1 LEFLRGSASTT
12 TGASVSNY
20 SLFAGPAWSSKI
32 ASFEIPRGGL
42 NFEEVSMKAMV
53 LTGPNLPFEL
63 VQRPDP
69 AAGPGEAVA
78 RVITCG
84 AGLTIQ
90 HAKAGRRKVQFPRI
104 IGHEITGEIVET
116 GPGVR
121 GLKIGDAVTTYFYLN
136 CGHCRWCLTNLEPLC
151 ENGGGQVGVECDGAY
166 AEYVKLPAQ
175 NFIKLPEGLDH
186 KKHPAEI
193 GVVTDAL
200 ATPYKVL
207 RRARVKAGETV
218 AVIGAGGGLGIHQ
231 LMMAKWARAR
241 VIAVDTRPEKFV
253 ACRKAGADEV
263 VDASAGRVA
272 EQLID
277 LTNGEG
283 VDVVVD
289 YVSATAT
296 LEAGARALGRRG
308 RLVTLGG
315 SGKPFSVSAADML
328 NKEQDLL
335 GSRYVT
341 RSEVLESLDLVARGE
356 VFPLVSVV
364 RPLEEAEAVHELV
377 ERGEVIGRAAL
388 RIA

>member
-1 LEFLRGSASTT
+1 
-12 TGASVSNY
+12 
-20 SLFAGPAWSSKI
+20 
-32 ASFEIPRGGL
+32 
-42 NFEEVSMKAMV
+42 MKAMV
-53 LTGPNLPFEL
+53 LNGPNLPFER
-63 VQRPDP
+63 VDRPDP

-84 AGLTIQ
+84 SGLTIQ
-90 HAKAGRRKVQFPRI
+90 HVKAGRRKVEFPRI

-121 GLKIGDAVTTYFYLN
+121 GLKVGDPVTTYFYLN

-151 ENGGGQVGVECDGAY
+151 ENSGGQIGIDCDGAY

-175 NFIKLPEGLDH
+175 NFIRLPEGLDY
-186 KKHPAEI
+186 KRHPAEI

-207 RRARVKAGETV
+207 RRARVAAGETV

-231 LMMAKWARAR
+231 LMMAKWARTR
-241 VIAVDTRPEKFV
+241 VIAVDTRASKFD
-253 ACRKAGADEV
+253 ACRKAGADEA
-263 VDASAGRVA
+263 VDASAGRVT
-272 EQLID
+272 EQLLE
-277 LTNGEG
+277 LTNGRG

-289 YVSATAT
+289 YVSATST

-315 SGKPFSVSAADML
+315 SGKPFTALASDLL

-341 RSEVLESLDLVARGE
+341 RSEVIESLDLVARGE
-356 VFPLVSVV
+356 VFPLVTVV
-364 RPLEEAEAVHELV
+364 RPLEEAEAVHDLV
-377 ERGEVIGRAAL
+377 ERGEVTGRAAL
-388 RIA
+388 RVV